1 MKKLISLALISG
13 VLALPTAASA
23 AGDPTCGP
31 YKNRGQCE
39 SALATELALE
49 RKADHQAGG
58 SPSDDNAFVHE
69 HVNCG
74 QDATGA
80 WIWVFT

>member
-1 MKKLISLALISG
+1 MNRHISLALISG
-13 VLALPTAASA
+13 FLALPTIASA
-23 AGDPTCGP
+23 AGEPTGGP

-39 SALATELALE
+39 SALATELARE
-49 RKADHQAGG
+49 RKVDHQNGG

-74 QDATGA
+74 QNADGT
-80 WIWVFT
+80 WSWVFT

>member
-1 MKKLISLALISG
+1 MKNLISLAIISG
-13 VLALPTAASA
+13 FLALPTIASA
-23 AGDPTCGP
+23 AGDPSAAS

-39 SALATELALE
+39 SALATALAE
-49 RKADHQAGG
+49 ARKADHQAGG

-80 WIWVFT
+80 WVWVFT